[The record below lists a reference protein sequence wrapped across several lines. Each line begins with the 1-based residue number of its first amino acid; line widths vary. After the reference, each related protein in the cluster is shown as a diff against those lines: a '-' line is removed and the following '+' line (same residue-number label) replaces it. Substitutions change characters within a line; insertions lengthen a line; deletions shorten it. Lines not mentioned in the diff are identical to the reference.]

1 MYIANQ
7 AYNMR
12 SKNILV
18 RAALKGRGSHV
29 VDWGFV
35 M

>member
-1 MYIANQ
+1 MYIENQ

-18 RAALKGRGSHV
+18 RAALKDHGSHV
-29 VDWGFV
+29 VD
-35 M
+35 